1 MPPFFLQCGTMDV
14 AVRELQPAEL
24 PAAVALVARGM
35 RDNPL
40 NVQAMGMN
48 AEARLSRLQAMFAAV
63 LPMTARKGSML
74 GTFDD
79 GHLVGVL
86 AWVPSGRCQAT
97 LGEKVALAARMVPRI
112 GVGALLR
119 IARGQ
124 GDWEKRDPAE
134 THWHLGRVSVDS
146 GLRGR
151 RIGSALMANYCA
163 RLDAERV
170 CSYLETDKAE
180 NLRFYAKFGFS
191 SVAEAKVLGVSNW
204 FMVRPAGA

>member
-40 NVQAMGMN
+40 NV
-48 AEARLSRLQAMFAAV
+48 QAMFAAV

-119 IARGQ
+119 IARWQ

-134 THWHLGRVSVDS
+134 THWHLGPVSVDS